1 MRRTTLLLLLA
12 FPLIP
17 AVPVGCTQDAPMTP
31 ELIERWETRTFFDLD
46 APALTGERVPM
57 KTFEGQVLLV
67 VNVASACGFTP
78 QYEGLQALHERL
90 QGRGFS
96 VLGFPSN
103 DFGNQEP
110 GTAEEIAEFCTGNF
124 GVTFP
129 MFEKVGVRANDAQS
143 PIYEFLGTRTG
154 ALPGWNFGKYLIDRS
169 GTPVGYFASTVRP
182 DSPELLQAIE
192 DALAVKNPG

>member
-1 MRRTTLLLLLA
+1 MRRTNLLLLLTL
-12 FPLIP
+12 PLSAALP
-17 AVPVGCTQDAPMTP
+17 AGCTQDAPMTP
-31 ELIERWETRTFFDLD
+31 ELVERWESRTFFELGAD
-46 APALTGERVPM
+46 AITGEAVPM

-78 QYEGLQALHERL
+78 QYEGLQALHERM
-90 QGRGFS
+90 QERGFA

-129 MFEKVGVRANDAQS
+129 MFDKVGVRAGDGQS

-154 ALPGWNFGKYLIDRS
+154 VLPGWNFGKYVIDRS
-169 GTPVGYFASTVRP
+169 GTPVRYFASTVRP

-192 DALAVKNPG
+192 NALAEKNPG